1 MHVPRRRRRWC
12 LAGLALALA
21 VSAPPASA
29 AVPQVIGGTD
39 APPGRYPFMA
49 ALVDNSAP
57 NVPTGQ
63 FCGGA
68 LIAPKL
74 VLTAG
79 HCAAGFAPGDFDVV
93 LGRLRLSAAGGER
106 LRVSA
111 IVVHPKFADVY
122 GQGVRYDVAILR
134 LATASHATPV
144 ALAPAGT
151 GPAAATTLQLVGWGV
166 RNEDGA
172 VPDELLQAQVP
183 AVADSD
189 CGSAYGRLFQPLTMF
204 CAGLLG
210 VGGVDSCNGD
220 SGSPVLTGTPGSFRL
235 VGVVSWGFGCA
246 QPAFPGV
253 YARVERPVLHDWIL
267 SNPPIAPVS
276 VDSPTILGSPNV
288 GETLTCDP
296 GTWLGPGV
304 RFTYSWFRDLE
315 LVRSGAS
322 DSYRLTTAD
331 RDATMDC
338 VVEGRNVSGEDVGDA
353 GGVGPVGPPLVND
366 ARAPRILSLRTRCS
380 GGRCTI
386 SVRARDERRGT
397 GVGAVEVVV
406 RGAAGPV
413 AFVDAHRVGRT
424 TIWRA
429 RLRLTAGSYVV
440 LARALDRA
448 GNVAR
453 RPTRRAVE
461 VR

>member
-1 MHVPRRRRRWC
+1 VSHRLARAC
-12 LAGLALALA
+12 LAGLALALLIA
-21 VSAPPASA
+21 VPSASA
-29 AVPQVIGGTD
+29 AVPSIVGGGP
-39 APPGRYPFMA
+39 APAGRYPFMA
-49 ALVDNSAP
+49 ALVDRSAP
-57 NVPTGQ
+57 DVATGQ

-79 HCAAGFAPGDFDVV
+79 HCAFGSAPGDVDVV

-106 LRVSA
+106 LHVSA
-111 IVVHPKFADVY
+111 IVVHPRFGDVY
-122 GQGVRYDVAILR
+122 GEGVRYDVALLR
-134 LATASHATPV
+134 LATPAHEAPV
-144 ALAPAGT
+144 AVAAAGT

-183 AVADSD
+183 TVADTD
-189 CGSAYGRLFQPLTMF
+189 CGAAYGRLFQPATMF

-220 SGSPVLTGTPGSFRL
+220 SGSPVLTGAPGSFRL

-253 YARVERPVLHDWIL
+253 YARVERPVLHDWIF
-267 SNPPIAPVS
+267 SNPPIAPTA
-276 VDSPTILGSPNV
+276 VDSPSILGSPNV
-288 GETLTCDP
+288 GETLSCDP
-296 GTWLGPGV
+296 GTWLGPGI
-304 RFTYSWFRDLE
+304 RFTYSWYRDLE
-315 LVRSGAS
+315 LVRSGAGG
-322 DSYRLTTAD
+322 SYRLTAAD
-331 RDATMDC
+331 RDATIDC
-338 VVEGRNVSGEDVGDA
+338 VVQARNVSGADVGDA

-366 ARAPRILSLRTRCS
+366 GRAPRILSLRARCDR
-380 GGRCTI
+380 GRCTI
-386 SVRARDERRGT
+386 SVRARDDRRGT
-397 GVGAVEVVV
+397 GVAAVEVAV

-413 AFVDAHRVGRT
+413 AFLDAHHVGRST
-424 TIWRA
+424 LWRA
-429 RLRLTAGSYVV
+429 RLRLAPGSYVV

-453 RPTRRAVE
+453 RPARRAVE